1 MIVLPRPLAALAV
14 AIVALALASCGS
26 SKPSYCSKVSDLQTS
41 AKDLKNVDLSSGGV
55 SALQSQLKK
64 VESSANSVVSSAKSD
79 FPNETS
85 AMSSSLKSLDTTV
98 SQAGSSP
105 SASQVAAIGVSVKSV
120 VSAVDGF
127 ASATSSKC
135 S

>member
-1 MIVLPRPLAALAV
+1 MVVLH
-14 AIVALALASCGS
+14 
-26 SKPSYCSKVSDLQTS
+26 SKPSYCSKVSDLQAS
-41 AKDLKNVDLSSGGV
+41 VKDLGNVDLSSRGV

-64 VESSANSVVSSAKSD
+64 VKSSANAVVSSAKSD
-79 FPNETS
+79 FSNETS
-85 AMSSSLKSLDTTV
+85 AMWLSLNTAM

-105 SASQVAAIGVSVKSV
+105 SASQVAANGVSVKGV
-120 VSAVDGF
+120 VTAVDGF